1 MPLTLQEHRK
11 FKRGDRT
18 YAFLVSTNA
27 LVELDPLA
35 LAVLEA
41 VEGQGLRE
49 DQIAQAL
56 GGRFPSEEVRE
67 AIAELIRMAILLPEE
82 KVKLWADSAFPPAP
96 STVPITT
103 LVLNVAQDCN
113 MRCSYC
119 FAIAGTYGKA
129 AKKMGRETAFR
140 AVDFLLKHSGENKE
154 VTLTFFGGEPLL
166 NFDLIQATVKYAREE
181 ACKVGKVVDF
191 SLTTNGTLLNEDKI
205 RFFSD
210 NRIGVTVSMDGPPE
224 VHDRNRRLM
233 GGQGSYRAVLPKVL
247 ALIQGHRTRPVGA
260 RATLTRGIPD
270 LRRCLFHLLDLG
282 FHEVGFSPVTSSDPN
297 HYLSEAD
304 LDSLLDQFRELAS
317 LFRDRALE
325 GRFLGFSNISNL
337 VAELHAGEVKR
348 YPCGAGLGLLGVS
361 ATGDLFLCHR
371 LVENQEAFLGSLGK
385 GIDHEKRGLLLKE
398 LHLGKKADCHTCW
411 VRHLCAG
418 GCYHEALERQGG
430 LSKKNA
436 QYCEWLR
443 AWVEIGIEV
452 YLDILEGNPSFF
464 EKFLSGR
471 RVPATALTG
480 TPMR

>member
-1 MPLTLQEHRK
+1 MPLTLQEHKK

-18 YAFLVSTNA
+18 YAFLISTNA

-49 DQIAQAL
+49 DQIAKAV
-56 GGRFPSEEVRE
+56 GGRFPPEEVHE
-67 AIAELIRMAILLPEE
+67 AIDELIRMAVLLPEE

-96 STVPITT
+96 PTVPITT

-129 AKKMGRETAFR
+129 AKKMSRETAFQ
-140 AVDFLLKHSGENKE
+140 AVDFLLKHSGESQE

-166 NFDLIQATVKYAREE
+166 NFDLIQATVKYAKEE
-181 ACKVGKVVDF
+181 AQKIGKGVDF
-191 SLTTNGTLLNEDKI
+191 SLTTNGTLLTEDKI
-205 RFFSD
+205 RFFSE
-210 NRIGVTVSMDGPPE
+210 NRIGVTVSLDGPPE
-224 VHDRNRRLM
+224 VHDKNRRLR

-247 ALIQGHRTRPVGA
+247 ALIRGHRTRPVGA
-260 RATLTRGIPD
+260 RATLTRDIPD

-304 LDSLLDQFRELAS
+304 LDSLLNQFRELAF

-337 VAELHAGEVKR
+337 VMELHAGEVKR

-361 ATGDLFLCHR
+361 ANGDLFLCHR
-371 LVENQEAFLGSLGK
+371 LVENEEAFLGSLEK
-385 GIDHEKRGLLLKE
+385 GIDPEKRGLLLKE
-398 LHLGKKADCHTCW
+398 LHLGKKADCHRCW

-418 GCYHEALERQGG
+418 GCYHEALERQGS
-430 LSKKNA
+430 LFKKNA

-471 RVPATALTG
+471 RVPATG